1 MPRPNKYDRKHIQN
15 LHRIERQ
22 VDAVY
27 MTAADEAAKIAE
39 LIGADFN
46 PENLFSFRDY
56 PLTRKRVERLLET
69 LRSGMETAIVNGIR
83 SEWTLANNKNN
94 ELCRV
99 VFGDALS
106 HLTQAQQRRYCR
118 SWRDISSADSPPLIP
133 RSSPNS
139 ISFLNRLV

>member
-1 MPRPNKYDRKHIQN
+1 
-15 LHRIERQ
+15 
-22 VDAVY
+22 

-69 LRSGMETAIVNGIR
+69 LRSGIETAIVNGIR

-106 HLTQAQQRRYCR
+106 HLTQVQQRRYFSTNPKAQEAFIQR
-118 SWRDISSADSPPLIP
+118 KVAGLRLSDRVWNYTNL
-133 RSSPNS
+133 
-139 ISFLNRLV
+139 FNRHLR